1 MSTLQT
7 TKFDQ
12 VQHIFRELVGR
23 ETAVTVRAPGRV
35 NLLGA
40 HLDYNEGWVL
50 PGAIEPSVWLAAAP
64 TTDNRVTVRALNLGE
79 TAAFQLPHLE
89 LTASSVG
96 GNWINYPMGVA
107 WALQKAG
114 HKLVGMDVVL
124 VSDLPQ
130 AAGLSSSAAVE
141 MAFLLAW
148 ETLCGFELDH
158 LSRAH
163 IGQKTEN
170 EYVGV
175 GSGMMDQYACVA
187 SQAHQLVYL
196 DCRTFSHELLPL
208 PPDTAVVLVDS
219 GVRRRL
225 ANSHYND
232 RPTECREA
240 TAILKQHLPHIK
252 TLRDV
257 SLDDLELLG
266 HHLPE
271 TLRQRAAHVVGE
283 CARANKGAAALCQGD
298 VATFGRLMR
307 QSHISSRDNYENS
320 TPELD
325 LLAATAWAVPG
336 CYGARFAGGGFG
348 GFMQIL
354 VGEMAVPQLIESINQ
369 AFVDGYGR
377 TPPSLVTKLTDG
389 AQVVAVSDM
398 P

>member
-1 MSTLQT
+1 MNISESP
-7 TKFDQ
+7 FNQ

-23 ETAVTVRAPGRV
+23 ETAVTIRAPGRV

-89 LTASSVG
+89 LFASSVG
-96 GNWINYPMGVA
+96 GSWINYPMGVA

-114 HKLVGMDVVL
+114 HSLVGMDVVL

-148 ETLCGFELDH
+148 EALAGFQLDH
-158 LSRAH
+158 LTRAQ

-175 GSGMMDQYACVA
+175 GSGMMDQFACVA
-187 SQAHQLVYL
+187 SQAHQLLYL
-196 DCRTFSHELLPL
+196 DCRTLNYEHLPLLPGL
-208 PPDTAVVLVDS
+208 AVMLVDS
-219 GVRRRL
+219 GVRRQL
-225 ANSHYND
+225 AGSRYND
-232 RPTECREA
+232 RPAECRGA
-240 TAILKQHLPHIK
+240 TAVLQQHLPHIK

-257 SLDDLELLG
+257 SLDELELFG

-271 TLRQRAAHVVGE
+271 ALRRRAAHVVGE
-283 CARANKGAAALCQGD
+283 CARAQAGAAALRNGD
-298 VATFGRLMR
+298 ETTFGRLMR
-307 QSHISSRDNYENS
+307 QSQISSRDNYENS

-325 LLAATAWAVPG
+325 LLAATAWTTPG
-336 CYGARFAGGGFG
+336 CYGARFGGGGNG

-354 VGEMAVPQLIESINQ
+354 VEETAVPHLIESINRVFM
-369 AFVDGYGR
+369 ADYGR
-377 TPPSLVTKLTDG
+377 IPPSLVTKLTDG
-389 AQVVAVSDM
+389 AKIVEV
-398 P
+398 